1 MAGLDVAVKELPVF
15 RRAFVD
21 PNGTDEVA
29 VPAEDLAMGS
39 GRLVA
44 RYVDPRGLAGVT
56 SRASGAVGDFM
67 TATEAR
73 PAQVVKGFVV
83 PVIEGGNQLSLRSVG
98 QIGARGR
105 RGHIEDALDLRPIVA
120 KESLILIR
128 HRLFTAV
135 SVRFGQ
141 GWAGICDLAKPVTGH

>member
-1 MAGLDVAVKELPVF
+1 
-15 RRAFVD
+15 
-21 PNGTDEVA
+21 
-29 VPAEDLAMGS
+29 MGS
-39 GRLVA
+39 GGLVA
-44 RYVDPRGLAGVT
+44 RHVDPRGLAGVT
-56 SRASGAVGDFM
+56 SRASRAVGDFM

-105 RGHIEDALDLRPIVA
+105 RSHIEDALDLRPIVA

-128 HRLFTAV
+128 HRLLQCRLSPLWSRLGRYLRPSQACDR
-135 SVRFGQ
+135 SLEQSQSRLLQ
-141 GWAGICDLAKPVTGH
+141 GRSSELWALKRNSINRNCLVVTPP